1 MLGKILNITSLQN
14 PIIKDITKIIRGNNQ
29 NAIKSFIC
37 EGEFFLKSAFKNQWE
52 IQTLIINSNICYSTE
67 INRIINDC
75 ILKRVNVVSGNK
87 KILSKLSNNKN
98 AQNIIFKVKK
108 KKFLFSDLNINDV
121 HVAIDG
127 ITDPRNLG
135 TILRTIHVF
144 GIKNLILVGD
154 TVNQFKKEA
163 VRSSMASLFNLKII
177 NTNFINFKNWVNKN
191 SIKLYGT
198 DLKSENNYLNESWV
212 FPLCLVLGNE
222 KNGISEEIK
231 SLCHRH
237 IFIKTKNN
245 ESLNLSVANGI
256 ILSEIFR
263 KYPK

>member
-14 PIIKDITKIIRGNNQ
+14 PIIKDVTKFIRGNNKKE
-29 NAIKSFIC
+29 IESFIC
-37 EGEFFLKSAFKNQWE
+37 EGNFFLKSAFENKWE
-52 IQTLIINSNICYSTE
+52 IQTLVINANINFSSE
-67 INRIINDC
+67 ITKIINDC
-75 ILKRVNVVSGNK
+75 ILKNVKVISVDK
-87 KILSKLSNNKN
+87 KILSKLSNNNN

-121 HVAIDG
+121 YVAIEG
-127 ITDPRNLG
+127 IKDPGNLG
-135 TILRTIHVF
+135 TILRTIDAF
-144 GIKNLILVGD
+144 GIYNLILVGN
-154 TVNQFKKEA
+154 TVNQFKKEV

-198 DLKSENNYLNESWV
+198 DLRSENNYLNENWK

-231 SLCHRH
+231 SLCNKL

>member
-1 MLGKILNITSLQN
+1 MVGKILNISSLQN
-14 PIIKDITKIIRGNNQ
+14 PIIKDLTKIIRGNNQ
-29 NAIKSFIC
+29 NEIKSFIC
-37 EGEFFLKSAFKNQWE
+37 EGEFFLKSAFKNQWKIE
-52 IQTLIINSNICYSTE
+52 TLIINSNISFSIE

-75 ILKRVNVVSGNK
+75 ILKKVKVVSCDK

-98 AQNIIFKVKK
+98 AQNLIFKVKK
-108 KKFLFSDLNINDV
+108 KKFLFNDLNINDMNI
-121 HVAIDG
+121 AIDG
-127 ITDPRNLG
+127 ATDPGNLG
-135 TILRTIHVF
+135 TILRTINAF
-144 GIKNLILVGD
+144 GINNLILIGN
-154 TVNQFKKEA
+154 TVNQFKKEV

-177 NTNFINFKNWVNKN
+177 NTNFLNFKNWVNKN

-198 DLKSENNYLNESWV
+198 DLSSENNYLNENWI

-231 SLCHRH
+231 SLCHEL

-256 ILSEIFR
+256 ILSEILR

>member
-14 PIIKDITKIIRGNNQ
+14 PIIKDLTKIIRGNNKKE
-29 NAIKSFIC
+29 IKSFIC
-37 EGEFFLKSAFKNQWE
+37 EGIFFLKSAFENKWE
-52 IQTLIINSNICYSTE
+52 IQTLVINTNISFSTE
-67 INRIINDC
+67 ITKIINDC
-75 ILKRVNVVSGNK
+75 ILKNVKVISVDK
-87 KILSKLSNNKN
+87 KILSKLSNNNN

-121 HVAIDG
+121 HVAIEG
-127 ITDPRNLG
+127 IANPGNLG
-135 TILRTIHVF
+135 NILRTINAF
-144 GIKNLILVGD
+144 GINNLILVGD

-177 NTNFINFKNWVNKN
+177 NANFINFKNWVNKN

-198 DLKSENNYLNESWV
+198 DLRSENNYLNENWK

-231 SLCHRH
+231 SLCHKL

>member
-14 PIIKDITKIIRGNNQ
+14 PIFKDLAKIIRGNNQ
-29 NAIKSFIC
+29 NELNSFVC
-37 EGEFFLKSAFKNQWE
+37 EGEFFLKSAYENKWE
-52 IQTLIINSNICYSTE
+52 IQTLLINSNISFNIE
-67 INRIINDC
+67 INKIINDC
-75 ILKRVNVVSGNK
+75 ILKNVKVVSGDK

-108 KKFLFSDLNINDV
+108 KKFLFNDLNINDV
-121 HVAIDG
+121 HIAIDG
-127 ITDPRNLG
+127 VTDPGNLG
-135 TILRTIHVF
+135 TILRTINAF
-144 GIKNLILVGD
+144 GINSLILIGN
-154 TVNQFKKEA
+154 TVNQFKKEV

-177 NTNFINFKNWVNKN
+177 NTNFLNFKNWVNKN

-198 DLKSENNYLNESWV
+198 DLSSENNYLNENWI

-231 SLCHRH
+231 SLCHKL

-245 ESLNLSVANGI
+245 ESLNISVANGI
-256 ILSEIFR
+256 ILSEIIR

>member
-1 MLGKILNITSLQN
+1 MLGKILNISSLQN
-14 PIIKDITKIIRGNNQ
+14 PIIKDLIKIIRGNNQ
-29 NAIKSFIC
+29 NEIKSFIC
-37 EGEFFLKSAFKNQWE
+37 EGEFFLKSAFNNQWE
-52 IQTLIINSNICYSTE
+52 IETLIINSNISFSTE

-75 ILKRVNVVSGNK
+75 ILKKVKVVSSDK

-108 KKFLFSDLNINDV
+108 KKFLFNDLNINDM
-121 HVAIDG
+121 HIAIDG
-127 ITDPRNLG
+127 VTDPGNLG
-135 TILRTIHVF
+135 TILRTINAF
-144 GIKNLILVGD
+144 GINNLILIGN
-154 TVNQFKKEA
+154 TVNQFKKEV
-163 VRSSMASLFNLKII
+163 VRSSMASLFSLKII
-177 NTNFINFKNWVNKN
+177 NADFMNFKKWVNKN

-198 DLKSENNYLNESWV
+198 DLSSENNYLNENWI

-231 SLCHRH
+231 SLCHKL

-256 ILSEIFR
+256 ILSEILR

>member
-1 MLGKILNITSLQN
+1 MLGNILNSTSLEN
-14 PIIKDITKIIRGNNQ
+14 SIIKDLTKIIRGNNQ
-29 NAIKSFIC
+29 NEIKSFIC
-37 EGEFFLKSAFKNQWE
+37 EGEFFLKSAFVNKWE
-52 IQTLIINSNICYSTE
+52 IQTLVINSNITFSFE
-67 INRIINDC
+67 ITNIINDC
-75 ILKRVNVVSGNK
+75 ILKNVKVVSGNE

-108 KKFLFSDLNINDV
+108 KRFVFSDLNINDV
-121 HVAIDG
+121 YVAIDG
-127 ITDPRNLG
+127 VMNPGNLG
-135 TILRTIHVF
+135 TILRTINAF
-144 GIKNLILVGD
+144 GINNLILVGD
-154 TVNQFKKEA
+154 TVSQFKKEV

-177 NTNFINFKNWVNKN
+177 NTNFKNFKRWVDKK

-198 DLKSENNYLNESWV
+198 DIKSKNNYFNENWI

-222 KNGISEEIK
+222 KKGISEEIK
-231 SLCHRH
+231 SLCHKL

-245 ESLNLSVANGI
+245 ESLNISVANGI

>member
-1 MLGKILNITSLQN
+1 M
-14 PIIKDITKIIRGNNQ
+14 
-29 NAIKSFIC
+29 
-37 EGEFFLKSAFKNQWE
+37 
-52 IQTLIINSNICYSTE
+52 
-67 INRIINDC
+67 
-75 ILKRVNVVSGNK
+75 
-87 KILSKLSNNKN
+87 
-98 AQNIIFKVKK
+98 
-108 KKFLFSDLNINDV
+108 

-127 ITDPRNLG
+127 ITDPGNLG
-135 TILRTIHVF
+135 TILRTINAF
-144 GIKNLILVGD
+144 GINNLILVGD

-177 NTNFINFKNWVNKN
+177 NTNFINFKNWVKKN

-198 DLKSENNYLNESWV
+198 DLRSENNYLNETWK

-231 SLCHRH
+231 SLCNKL

>member
-14 PIIKDITKIIRGNNQ
+14 PIIKDLTKIIRSNNQ
-29 NAIKSFIC
+29 KEIKSFIC
-37 EGEFFLKSAFKNQWE
+37 EGNFFLKSAFENKWE
-52 IQTLIINSNICYSTE
+52 IQTLVINSNISFSTE
-67 INRIINDC
+67 ITKIINDC
-75 ILKRVNVVSGNK
+75 ILKNVKVISVDK
-87 KILSKLSNNKN
+87 KILSKLSNNNN

-121 HVAIDG
+121 HVAIEG
-127 ITDPRNLG
+127 IADPGNLG
-135 TILRTIHVF
+135 NILRTINAF
-144 GIKNLILVGD
+144 GINNLILVGD

-198 DLKSENNYLNESWV
+198 DLRSENNYLNENWK

-222 KNGISEEIK
+222 KNGISEGIK
-231 SLCHRH
+231 SFCNKL

-256 ILSEIFR
+256 ILSEILR

>member
-14 PIIKDITKIIRGNNQ
+14 SIIKNLIKIIRSNNQ
-29 NAIKSFIC
+29 NKVNSFIC
-37 EGEFFLKSAFKNQWE
+37 EGEFFLKSAVDNNWE
-52 IQTLIINSNICYSTE
+52 IQTLVINSNSNFSLE
-67 INRIINDC
+67 INQIINDC
-75 ILKRVNVVSGNK
+75 LSKNVKVVSGDK
-87 KILSKLSNNKN
+87 RILSKLSNNKN

-127 ITDPRNLG
+127 IMDPGNLG
-135 TILRTIHVF
+135 TILRTVNAFNINN
-144 GIKNLILVGD
+144 IILIGD
-154 TVNQFKKEA
+154 TVNPFKKEV

-177 NTNFINFKNWVNKN
+177 NTDFVNFKEWIYKN

-198 DLKSENNYLNESWV
+198 DLISENNYLNESWI

-222 KNGISEEIK
+222 QNGISEEVK
-231 SLCHRH
+231 NLCHRL
-237 IFIKTKNN
+237 IVIKTKNN

-256 ILSEIFR
+256 ILSEIVR
-263 KYPK
+263 KYPI